1 MNIST
6 YNLPLVSFLW
16 WLTNLINQRFSL
28 LISDIG
34 LPYFITIFSLV
45 PAISLTTF
53 IPHMS
58 FHLLRTRLNLP
69 SYTPHIEE
77 DISLNIP
84 PSLIL
89 NMNSRPGNKKVT
101 ETYLNISRRIVKICN
116 VTSNQ
121 GRNKMTVVSQA
132 LHWETRKTWR
142 HKMDKKYK
150 YIYVGRSP

>member
-1 MNIST
+1 MFPETVTRAGSWVDRKEFPLIKKERRAKCSLHHT
-6 YNLPLVSFLW
+6 QYKQTDEHIYNFPLASCLW

-28 LISDIG
+28 LISHIG

-53 IPHMS
+53 IPHIS
-58 FHLLRTRLNLP
+58 FHLLRTVLNLP

-101 ETYLNISRRIVKICN
+101 ETYLNISRRIVKLWN
-116 VTSNQ
+116 VT
-121 GRNKMTVVSQA
+121 
-132 LHWETRKTWR
+132 
-142 HKMDKKYK
+142 
-150 YIYVGRSP
+150 